1 MHRIAASI
9 LSADRRRLPDEL
21 RRLVAAGVD
30 AVHLN
35 VRGAED
41 RSNLDLGHL
50 SCAAIRTACALPVQ
64 VQVHLRVPA
73 SRALIHRFAEASADL
88 VIVQWAPGQDTAA
101 LLDRVRAA
109 GCQAGLA
116 FDPGDPREGLGARL
130 PRLGLV
136 HVSCAWPASATRDF
150 VHASLAA
157 IHHTRALI
165 AAGGRPV
172 RLQADGD
179 IGPANVAAVA
189 AAGVDD
195 IVIGRALFG
204 ANDRAAMVRR
214 LRDALDLAQTGPVAA

>member
-50 SCAAIRTACALPVQ
+50 SCAAIRTACALP

-172 RLQADGD
+172 RLQADVD
-179 IGPANVAAVA
+179 IGPANVAAAA